1 MNKLFIEEK
10 YKLFRNPFP
19 PAASGINV
27 DKDLYIPPKWKEK
40 IEEYYETLCH
50 GEGAKAFPIIGEYG
64 SGKTVLLKGHLKIFF
79 ENKRIKTIYFENPGV
94 HFYDLANTLMRSLGR
109 YEFSKALWEICKEY
123 LAKKE
128 QKLLFPMSFAQ
139 MLSTL
144 RTRTD
149 RENKARELLA
159 VLKYDLHL
167 TDDEEV
173 AYKLGLMI
181 VETASKPYFEYRDF
195 IAGPKGSLV
204 AEREE
209 SKYFNAIIK
218 AITKVYDVDGV
229 AFLIDEFEEIAFSKR
244 MTRKQTYEY
253 LATLRSLIE
262 ISEKENLW
270 IILAMTEES
279 SETTKDMNPALWQRF
294 THQEKETMLTLEPLT
309 VEESKELIK
318 WWLNTLREA
327 HQNTLFP
334 FPEDIEK
341 VLKRPDIRLPRA
353 LVRIGFFTLARA
365 EQKEIEPPISAD
377 FIENLINELYPSDT
391 NKDPKNGRE

>member
-1 MNKLFIEEK
+1 
-10 YKLFRNPFP
+10 
-19 PAASGINV
+19 
-27 DKDLYIPPKWKEK
+27 
-40 IEEYYETLCH
+40 
-50 GEGAKAFPIIGEYG
+50 
-64 SGKTVLLKGHLKIFF
+64 
-79 ENKRIKTIYFENPGV
+79 
-94 HFYDLANTLMRSLGR
+94 
-109 YEFSKALWEICKEY
+109 
-123 LAKKE
+123 
-128 QKLLFPMSFAQ
+128 
-139 MLSTL
+139 
-144 RTRTD
+144 
-149 RENKARELLA
+149 
-159 VLKYDLHL
+159 
-167 TDDEEV
+167 
-173 AYKLGLMI
+173 
-181 VETASKPYFEYRDF
+181 
-195 IAGPKGSLV
+195 
-204 AEREE
+204 
-209 SKYFNAIIK
+209 
-218 AITKVYDVDGV
+218 
-229 AFLIDEFEEIAFSKR
+229 